1 MQPRSGYEC
10 QENMQGF
17 KTFEEKGY
25 KNSPKKLFR
34 CAASGQNQRRKFIF
48 QKQLN
53 LPPPPPPPVIG
64 HNDTSGGDNTATA
77 DMDMEDP
84 DDEDLPR

>member
-1 MQPRSGYEC
+1 M
-10 QENMQGF
+10 NVK
-17 KTFEEKGY
+17 KTCKAS
-25 KNSPKKLFR
+25 KLLKKKAIKIPPKIVSICSKWSKPVKR
-34 CAASGQNQRRKFIF
+34 GKFIF